1 MDFITAVLLALVQ
14 GLTEF
19 LPISSQ
25 AHLVLAGQWF
35 GEVYQGLD
43 FDVILHAG
51 SLVAVIIYFR
61 KEILNI
67 LKDWFGSFAGKGTT
81 ENSKLGWWVIIGTIP
96 AGVLGI
102 LLKDLAENELRAD
115 WIMGVTLILFG
126 ILLGVSDIKGKRTRT
141 EYSLGLKDV
150 LIIGF
155 AQALAL
161 IPGTSRSGITMT
173 AALFL
178 GLSREA
184 AARFSF
190 LLSIPIIA
198 AASLLYTVELFKNGL
213 ALDWTY
219 LLVGFIVSAVST
231 YACIHYFLAFIK
243 RVGMQPF
250 VAYRVILGLLIL
262 YFVWL

>member
-1 MDFITAVLLALVQ
+1 MDYITAIVLALVQ

-19 LPISSQ
+19 LPVSSQ
-25 AHLVLAGQWF
+25 AHLVLAGAWF

-51 SLVAVIIYFR
+51 SLVAVVFYFR
-61 KEILNI
+61 IEIFTMLR
-67 LKDWFGSFAGKGTT
+67 DWSASLLGKGSTK
-81 ENSKLGWWVIIGTIP
+81 NSTLGWWVIIGTLP

-102 LLKDLAENELRAD
+102 VLKGYAENELRSL
-115 WIMGVTLILFG
+115 WIMGASLIVFG
-126 ILLGVSDIKGKRTRT
+126 VALGLADLKGRGERS
-141 EYSLGLKDV
+141 EYSLKLKDV

-178 GLSREA
+178 GMSREA

-190 LLSIPIIA
+190 LLSVPIIA
-198 AASLLYTVELFKNGL
+198 AASLLYLFEIVKSGPTLGWGELG
-213 ALDWTY
+213 
-219 LLVGFIVSAVST
+219 VGFVVSAISS
-231 YACIHYFLAFIK
+231 YACIHYFLALIK
-243 RVGMQPF
+243 RIGMQPF
-250 VAYRVILGLLIL
+250 VVYRIILGLLI
-262 YFVWL
+262 FSVVW